1 MMKRAHP
8 LGGLMAFIS
17 QGEWREIFGQLLG
30 EYLGGTLD
38 AFGLT
43 TESLIQV
50 LGKDRAAKLWG
61 CILED
66 LISRHCGTELRNVVD
81 DYLKGAGRTEHQYNQ
96 NYMLAVRQS
105 VMSLYEVV
113 ETTPGKSLTVRDAIR
128 NQKPVIILEEGR
140 TSACAAGDWIAARII
155 PKDDDHVITG
165 GFLSLTERSA
175 DSVLDEMR
183 SLVRRLGIKGLNAL
197 DVRQLRLCAP
207 VFMQAWLLENLP
219 VSLTAERH

>member
-1 MMKRAHP
+1 MKRAHP
-8 LGGLMAFIS
+8 LGGLMAFIG

-81 DYLKGAGRTEHQYNQ
+81 DYLKGAGRTEHQYHQ
-96 NYMLAVRQS
+96 NYMFAVRQS

-128 NQKPVIILEEGR
+128 NQEPVIILEEGR

-155 PKDDDHVITG
+155 PRGDDHAITG
-165 GFLSLTERSA
+165 SFLPLTERSA

-183 SLVRRLGIKGLNAL
+183 SLVRRLGMKKLNAL

-207 VFMQAWLLENLP
+207 VLMQAWLLENLP

>member
-1 MMKRAHP
+1 MMRAHP

-30 EYLGGTLD
+30 EHLWGTLD

-66 LISRHCGTELRNVVD
+66 LISRYCGPELRNVVD
-81 DYLKGAGRTEHQYNQ
+81 DYLKGAGRIERQYSQ

-113 ETTPGKSLTVRDAIR
+113 ETAPGGRLTVRDAIR
-128 NQKPVIILEEGR
+128 NQEPVIILREGR
-140 TSACAAGDWIAARII
+140 TSACTAGDWIAARII
-155 PKDDDHVITG
+155 PRGDDHAITG

-207 VFMQAWLLENLP
+207 VFVQAWLLENLP